1 MGSEMCIRDSG
12 GAVELITCV
21 KSINEGYIHPTVGLL
36 EDDPECDLD
45 YTKGEGIH
53 TPVHIAIS
61 NSLGFGGHN
70 ATVLVKEYQ
79 D

>member
-1 MGSEMCIRDSG
+1 M
-12 GAVELITCV
+12 ELITCIE
-21 KSINEGYIHPTVGLL
+21 SILNGYIHPTVGLK

-53 TPVHIAIS
+53 TDVHVAIS

-70 ATVLVKEYQ
+70 AVLVFKAFDATVLVKEYIE
-79 D
+79 

>member
-1 MGSEMCIRDSG
+1 MKDIF
-12 GAVELITCV
+12 I
-21 KSINEGYIHPTVGLL
+21 PTVGLL